1 MLELSD
7 IKVKD
12 VLFTL
17 FLTNKRLLLSEKGMK
32 GEISSQ
38 IPLPVIVSANAGS
51 SESGEPALTISI
63 KAPDGSDRR
72 MMFAFHDKPGAG
84 DRSDERD
91 TLLQVI
97 EHGEL
102 PSRADRP
109 RTGNNLYKGGDDFS
123 RPGMNSIN
131 TNDPGGVQNSMSG
144 SSFHQPPPPSP
155 RFRDFQRRRGEMN
168 FSSGIEEERNRS
180 QWSAAG
186 QIRTPPSDES
196 FRQPPPPPPPPP
208 ERGDRTG
215 SGNMDSYS
223 NFGTPGHVNPHSYD
237 HFPEERV
244 APQYTR
250 RFERDDSR
258 RPDRQPDSEFVYAP
272 PSGRRQ
278 RTAPKRNGYGSRR
291 SGGGYSDSDSFP
303 GTIIGLIRSPEEMF
317 RQVRSREVMDA
328 VPVLLVSLAVFAFG
342 SLFFLGMMASDA
354 SAYPYLSGLADMGTL
369 IFVSV
374 EMIIFGAICAAL
386 TGVLLHF
393 VSYYEGFDEDIGQA
407 LKVAAY
413 SAAPYAVGGLIPFLG
428 IIIAPFW
435 SIYLQYTGMRETYYM
450 ESDQASV
457 AVLVPA
463 AVFVVLFIIMTM
475 LGADNFSIFG

>member
-1 MLELSD
+1 M
-7 IKVKD
+7 
-12 VLFTL
+12 
-17 FLTNKRLLLSEKGMK
+17 N
-32 GEISSQ
+32 
-38 IPLPVIVSANAGS
+38 PV
-51 SESGEPALTISI
+51 
-63 KAPDGSDRR
+63 
-72 MMFAFHDKPGAG
+72 
-84 DRSDERD
+84 
-91 TLLQVI
+91 
-97 EHGEL
+97 
-102 PSRADRP
+102 
-109 RTGNNLYKGGDDFS
+109 
-123 RPGMNSIN
+123 N
-131 TNDPGGVQNSMSG
+131 TNDSGGIQNSMPG
-144 SSFHQPPPPSP
+144 SAFHQPPPPSP

-186 QIRTPPSDES
+186 QIRAPPSDES

-208 ERGDRTG
+208 ERGDRAG
-215 SGNMDSYS
+215 YGNMDSYS

-237 HFPEERV
+237 PFPEERV

-250 RFERDDSR
+250 RFERNDSGR
-258 RPDRQPDSEFVYAP
+258 RERQTDSEFVYSP

-278 RTAPKRNGYGSRR
+278 RAAPKRNDYSSRS
-291 SGGGYSDSDSFP
+291 SGGGYSDPDSVL

-317 RQVRSREVMDA
+317 RQLRSKEAGDA
-328 VPVLLVSLAVFAFG
+328 IPVLLVSIAIFAFG
-342 SLFFLGMMASDA
+342 STFFMGMIAADA
-354 SAYPYLSGLADMGTL
+354 SAYPYLSGLAEMWTL

-374 EMIIFGAICAAL
+374 EMIFFGAICVAL

-393 VSYYEGFDEDIGQA
+393 VSYYEGFEEDIGQA

-457 AVLVPA
+457 AFLVPA
-463 AVFVVLFIIMTM
+463 AVFVVLSIIMTM